1 MLTRTTTSKLQDREL
16 YSQWRFQR
24 VDKSA
29 SSAVAVVECDL
40 YLPYE
45 IDQI

>member
-1 MLTRTTTSKLQDREL
+1 MIENFIH
-16 YSQWRFQR
+16 QWRFQR
-24 VDKSA
+24 VDKPA
-29 SSAVAVVECDL
+29 SDALALVDCDL

>member
-1 MLTRTTTSKLQDREL
+1 MSSVGDREL

-24 VDKSA
+24 VDKSPI
-29 SSAVAVVECDL
+29 VAVMAVDRDL

-45 IDQI
+45 IDQIS